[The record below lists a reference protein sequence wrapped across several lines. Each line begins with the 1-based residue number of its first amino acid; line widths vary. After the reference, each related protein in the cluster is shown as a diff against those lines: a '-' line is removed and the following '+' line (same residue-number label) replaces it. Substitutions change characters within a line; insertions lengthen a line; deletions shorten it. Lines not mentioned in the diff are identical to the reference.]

1 MKIPRLFFFV
11 FLILIS
17 SAKIF
22 PATILPEKV
31 PEENSFVVH
40 FSAEDFGAC
49 ISKIVIHTENKI
61 MPQSV
66 HSSDF
71 VVKRMTRKT
80 GKRIYIE
87 KFNSEIECSDAFVS
101 DENGNKIESESNFV
115 TLSFD
120 IRPEN
125 FRTLNVLT
133 TGLSKSVGKVD
144 DFFSY
149 TIINKKLGLSV
160 KNCSGMVNKNA
171 SRFSFGVYDGVVIE
185 YDDDGDIDDEDEVPI
200 NYAFFKPDSANSASG
215 SDSKL
220 DGKIPLVVW
229 FHGMGEG
236 GKNKASPILN
246 AKVTNLASEE
256 IQSKFP
262 NGFCILAPQCPT
274 GWLMVSERTI
284 GGIHYWAPV
293 DKDKVKNKISGGM
306 KSAKDTV
313 TMPMRFLKQKVRQAF
328 TGNSVSDDE
337 DETEA
342 EEEKIPFGSFS
353 YYTFLMKDLIDSV
366 ISENPEIDT
375 SRIFVGGCSAG
386 GYMTL
391 NMILVFRYFFRAA
404 FPTCEFYLDSKITDE
419 QIQFLSSFPI
429 FFTYAKN
436 DTTVDPLKA
445 TIPTIE
451 RMKKNGAKDFRCT
464 EYEDVHDTS
473 GRFFGEDGSAYQYEG
488 HASWIYTLNNDN
500 GIFDWLSQF

>member
-1 MKIPRLFFFV
+1 M
-11 FLILIS
+11 
-17 SAKIF
+17 
-22 PATILPEKV
+22 
-31 PEENSFVVH
+31 
-40 FSAEDFGAC
+40 
-49 ISKIVIHTENKI
+49 
-61 MPQSV
+61 
-66 HSSDF
+66 
-71 VVKRMTRKT
+71 
-80 GKRIYIE
+80 
-87 KFNSEIECSDAFVS
+87 
-101 DENGNKIESESNFV
+101 
-115 TLSFD
+115 
-120 IRPEN
+120 
-125 FRTLNVLT
+125 
-133 TGLSKSVGKVD
+133 
-144 DFFSY
+144 
-149 TIINKKLGLSV
+149 
-160 KNCSGMVNKNA
+160 
-171 SRFSFGVYDGVVIE
+171 
-185 YDDDGDIDDEDEVPI
+185 
-200 NYAFFKPDSANSASG
+200 
-215 SDSKL
+215 
-220 DGKIPLVVW
+220 VW

-353 YYTFLMKDLIDSV
+353 YYTFLIKDLIDSV

-451 RMKKNGAKDFRCT
+451 RMKKNGQRIPMHRIRGRARHIRQILRRGRKRVPVRRSRQLDIHIEQRQRNIRLALAILGAVEFTHRANHRFCVGGT
-464 EYEDVHDTS
+464 CGLIRRMHCPLRKTDVHRKNGDVRS
-473 GRFFGEDGSAYQYEG
+473 RDVAEG
-488 HASWIYTLNNDN
+488 
-500 GIFDWLSQF
+500 